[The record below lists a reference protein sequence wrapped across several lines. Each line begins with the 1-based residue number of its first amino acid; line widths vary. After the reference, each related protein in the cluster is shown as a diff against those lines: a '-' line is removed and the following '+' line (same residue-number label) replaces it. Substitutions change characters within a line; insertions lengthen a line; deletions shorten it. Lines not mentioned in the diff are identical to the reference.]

1 MIPMPV
7 IVSGNDNAAYD
18 DANANK
24 VQPQTSNPNPY
35 SNQSP
40 SAPVSG
46 AVGGDPGR
54 DGYYDPETM
63 YESIQDAE
71 KRSLP
76 MKQ

>member
-1 MIPMPV
+1 MPV

-40 SAPVSG
+40 SAPVAG
-46 AVGGDPGR
+46 AVGGDPEG

-63 YESIQDAE
+63 YESIQEAE
-71 KRSLP
+71 KCNLP
-76 MKQ
+76 TKQ